1 MNPIHPALAPLATAA
16 KKKSWSELDDTLAAA
31 LSKPSWMRPEHRV
44 GDPTGYMRHVLYV
57 DPGGDF
63 VITVITWLPGQTSP
77 VHGHQVW
84 CAYGIAEGE
93 LSEEQFIAS
102 GSKVEM
108 KGRNIYGAG
117 RTAEKDLEQKVI
129 HRVANRSAKTVV
141 SLHLYGVAAERLTTG
156 INRLYPLR
164 LP

>member
-1 MNPIHPALAPLATAA
+1 
-16 KKKSWSELDDTLAAA
+16 
-31 LSKPSWMRPEHRV
+31 
-44 GDPTGYMRHVLYV
+44 MRHVLYV
-57 DPGGDF
+57 APGGDF
-63 VITVITWLPGQTSP
+63 VITVITWLTGKTSP

-108 KGRNIYGAG
+108 KGRNIYGAS

-141 SLHLYGVAAERLTTG
+141 SLHLYGDAAERLTTG